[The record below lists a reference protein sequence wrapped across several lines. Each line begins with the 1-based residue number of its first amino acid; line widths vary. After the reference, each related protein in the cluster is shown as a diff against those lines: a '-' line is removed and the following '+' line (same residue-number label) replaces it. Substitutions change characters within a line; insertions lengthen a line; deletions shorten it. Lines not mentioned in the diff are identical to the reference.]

1 MTLAPI
7 RSIFDSKPPFVRE
20 AGGIGRVEFN
30 ARSAD
35 VSVARRGALGEGE
48 AIRETRAV
56 IVEWMGF
63 VVVSMMMFL
72 LRGPESI
79 SFCNAVRWERQNVNH
94 RLFCFLCKRPNKL

>member
-7 RSIFDSKPPFVRE
+7 RSIFDSKPPFVRG

-30 ARSAD
+30 VRSAD
-35 VSVARRGALGEGE
+35 VSVARRGALGERE

-56 IVEWMGF
+56 IAEWMGF
-63 VVVSMMMFL
+63 VVFSMMMLL

-79 SFCNAVRWERQNVNH
+79 SFCNAVRWEGQNVNH
-94 RLFCFLCKRPNKL
+94 KFFLFVCKRPNKL